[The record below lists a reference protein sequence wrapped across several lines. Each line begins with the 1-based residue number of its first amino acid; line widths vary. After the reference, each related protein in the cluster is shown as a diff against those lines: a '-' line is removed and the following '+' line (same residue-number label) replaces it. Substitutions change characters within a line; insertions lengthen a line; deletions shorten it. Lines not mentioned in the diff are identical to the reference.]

1 MSAKLGMDAHVETG
15 HKRSTF
21 VHDTNTLIHWTLA
34 RSLDME
40 EDERGILLFVTPFPG
55 TLLAKIRGERV
66 SFFIICSHSSNALQ
80 HRMFCLQVLR
90 LKHLKAIT
98 SLCPSQNHYIF
109 DSAVIQKYSISPLK
123 TADRATNSMGQQ
135 VSLTRSVVFEDSG
148 NPDES
153 PIYRHSATFT
163 ENGGKLISS
172 FRCSPESL
180 TTCDLLRVA
189 SVKYRNCHS
198 LGEREPLANGAFG
211 KYQWITYGEFYSN
224 VMNFARGLARLGLT
238 AGDKVG
244 IYSVNCPWW
253 QTTCYACHSSSLV
266 AVPIYDSLGPG
277 SAEYIINHS
286 ECAAVIV
293 SQEKLGSLKSV
304 LSQAP
309 SVRHVLV
316 IGNYERCEDGQV
328 VFDSC
333 QSVLESGKDV
343 DVELVEPNP
352 DDLALIMYTSGSTGK
367 PKGCLLTHRNL
378 IAGATG
384 LGCLGCSITTSD
396 TYFSFLPLAHIYEMG
411 VEIIMVSQGA
421 SIGFFSGSV
430 RNLID
435 DLGALQPTIICGVP
449 RVWNRIAEQMKKK
462 ISELPRLKRMLVE
475 ATLGLKSRC
484 IHAGRPHSL
493 LLDQLILAPFRNSLG
508 GRVRLI
514 VSGGAPILPEVYE
527 FLITAITPNI
537 VQGYG
542 LTEVAASIAVSE
554 IPQLSP
560 KANGCVS
567 HTSDV
572 KLRKVEGLL
581 YDPRGEVI
589 AGEILVRGPHVF
601 KGYYKDQA
609 LTDEVIDKDG
619 WFATGDIGV
628 INRDGYVEI
637 VDRAKQLVKLS
648 QGEYISI
655 TVLTD
660 IYSMTPGIRN
670 IYVYANSHH
679 DAPLAVV
686 IPDDQLV
693 EKWKNAG
700 ITDFKGSKVA
710 EDEVLKL
717 LNETANNNKL
727 RGFERIARV
736 LLDDKEF
743 TIDNGLL
750 TPSMKLQWKSL
761 AAKYEGALL
770 ELLK

>member
-1 MSAKLGMDAHVETG
+1 
-15 HKRSTF
+15 
-21 VHDTNTLIHWTLA
+21 
-34 RSLDME
+34 
-40 EDERGILLFVTPFPG
+40 
-55 TLLAKIRGERV
+55 
-66 SFFIICSHSSNALQ
+66 
-80 HRMFCLQVLR
+80 
-90 LKHLKAIT
+90 
-98 SLCPSQNHYIF
+98 
-109 DSAVIQKYSISPLK
+109 
-123 TADRATNSMGQQ
+123 MGQEQ
-135 VSLTRSVVFEDSG
+135 SLTRSIVVSD
-148 NPDES
+148 NNDPNES
-153 PIYRHSATFT
+153 PIYRHSATVT
-163 ENGGKLISS
+163 ENGGRLIST

-189 SVKYRNCHS
+189 SIKYKNCRA
-198 LGEREPLANGAFG
+198 LGERERLPDNKFG
-211 KYQWITYGEFYSN
+211 SYHWITYSQFYTN
-224 VMNFARGLARLGLT
+224 VMSFARGLSTLGLQP
-238 AGDKVG
+238 GDRVG
-244 IYSVNCPWW
+244 IYSVNCSWW
-253 QTTCYACHSSSLV
+253 QTTAYACHCSSLV

-277 SAEYIINHS
+277 SAEYIIKHS
-286 ECAAVIV
+286 ECVAVIV
-293 SQEKLGSLKSV
+293 NPSQLKALQSV
-304 LSQAP
+304 LPSSP

-316 IGNYERCEDGQV
+316 IGD
-328 VFDSC
+328 FDATTAGTVELCSC
-333 QSVLESGKDV
+333 QSVLERGRDV
-343 DVELVEPNP
+343 DVQLREPEP
-352 DDLALIMYTSGSTGK
+352 DDLSLIMYTSGSTGK

-396 TYFSFLPLAHIYEMG
+396 VYFSFLPLAHIYAMG
-411 VEIIMVSQGA
+411 VELIMVAQGA

-449 RVWNRIAEQMKKK
+449 RVWNRIAQTMKQK
-462 ISELPRLKRMLVE
+462 ISELPRFKRMLVE
-475 ATLGLKSRC
+475 ATLRFKGRC
-484 IHAGRPHSL
+484 LHSGRPHSL
-493 LLDQLILAPFRNSLG
+493 LLDALVLAPFRKSLG

-514 VSGGAPILPEVYE
+514 VSGGAPILPDVYE
-527 FLITAITPNI
+527 FLIAAITPNI

-554 IPQLSP
+554 IPQLSS

-567 HTSDV
+567 QTSEV

-619 WFATGDIGV
+619 WFATGDVGV
-628 INRDGYVEI
+628 INGDGYVEI

-655 TVLTD
+655 TMLTD
-660 IYSMTPGIRN
+660 IYSTTPGVRN

-686 IPDDQLV
+686 VPDEALI
-693 EKWKNAG
+693 EKWKSAG
-700 ITDFKGSKVA
+700 ITEFKGSKA
-710 EDEVLKL
+710 AADEVLGL
-717 LNETANNNKL
+717 LRETAVANNL
-727 RGFERIARV
+727 RGIERIAAV

-743 TIDNGLL
+743 TVDNGLL

-770 ELLK
+770 ELLV